1 MSTVAATS
9 PRASIYYWKCD
20 RSAAFHGTAIRNGM
34 DAGIETELL
43 GVLRRRFDTDAIVL
57 SAGSGQGNHLTW
69 NATIAGKEM
78 FVRVEDGPER
88 DDYIEVES
96 QVMHEVGALGIP
108 VPAVH
113 AVDASRSRVSFAW
126 QVMDRIPCPDLNQW
140 FKEDKLDLPVIATQ
154 IGAALARW
162 QSIESKGFGP
172 FDVDVLRSR
181 GRLRGYHATYFDYF
195 RLHLNDHLSYLCQ
208 RGFLSMDEIAAFR
221 NEMDRYEP
229 LLELTEGCLVH
240 KDLALWNILG
250 TRDEITA
257 FIDWDDAI
265 SGDPTDDL
273 SLLGCFH
280 DGATLSRVVEGYAS
294 VRPLPDEHRRRFW
307 LHLLRNM
314 IVKSV
319 IRVGAG
325 YFERTDKFFLIPSG
339 GTGEDLRRFTRQRLR
354 AALTGLRED
363 RPIEHIDSI

>member
-1 MSTVAATS
+1 MN
-9 PRASIYYWKCD
+9 RRDIYYWKCD
-20 RSAAFHGTAIRNGM
+20 RPAAFHGTAIRNGM
-34 DAGIETELL
+34 DAGIEAELL
-43 GVLRRRFDTDAIVL
+43 WVLRRRFDTGDIVL

-69 NATIAGKEM
+69 NATIAGRKM

-96 QVMHEVGALGIP
+96 QVMRKVAALGIP
-108 VPAVH
+108 VPTVH
-113 AVDASRSRVSFAW
+113 AVDASRSEVPFAW
-126 QVMDRIPCPDLNQW
+126 QVMDRVPCPDLNQLL
-140 FKEDKLDLPVIATQ
+140 KEDQLELPVIATQ

-162 QSIESKGFGP
+162 QSIEPEGFGP
-172 FDVDVLRSR
+172 FDVEGVRAS
-181 GRLRGYHATYFDYF
+181 GTLRGYHSTYADYF
-195 RLHLNDHLSYLCQ
+195 HLRLDEHLNKLEQ
-208 RGFLSMDEIAAFR
+208 KGFLSREDTAGFRTEIRVHGA
-221 NEMDRYEP
+221 
-229 LLELTEGCLVH
+229 LLGLEHGCLVH

-250 TRDEITA
+250 TRNEIA
-257 FIDWDDAI
+257 AVIDWDDAI
-265 SGDPTDDL
+265 SGDPMDDL

-280 DGATLSRVVEGYAS
+280 DGAMLSNVIAGYAS
-294 VRPLPDEHRRRFW
+294 RRSLPSEHRRRFW

-339 GTGEDLRRFTRQRLR
+339 GTGEDLRRFTLQRLR